1 MNNKSFFIM
10 IAVLIGSILT
20 YISLYFD
27 SLSGLF
33 ATIVMSFITVGYIVS
48 DKLKNKMN
56 SFF

>member
-10 IAVLIGSILT
+10 ITVLIGSILT

-33 ATIVMSFITVGYIVS
+33 VTIVMSFITVGYIVS